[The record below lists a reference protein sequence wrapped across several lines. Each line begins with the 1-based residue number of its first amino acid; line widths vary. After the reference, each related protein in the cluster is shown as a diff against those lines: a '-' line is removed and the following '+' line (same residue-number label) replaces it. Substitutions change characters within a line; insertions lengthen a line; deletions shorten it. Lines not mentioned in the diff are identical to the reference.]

1 MTITKEAFLERRR
14 SGIGGSDIAAI
25 IGISPWKTPRD
36 IYLAKKGLAENEPAT
51 EAMYWGTVLED
62 VVAKEYAL
70 RTGRKIERCS
80 IQFQHKEYPFLV
92 GNLDRLV
99 WADNGHKPIVKG
111 ELRTDR
117 ILECKTASQYA
128 AGEWGEAGTQDIPEH
143 YKCQV
148 QWYLGI
154 TGALVCDVAV
164 LIGNRDFRIYEI
176 PRNEKVISYLFQE
189 GVNFWRDYIE
199 TDTMPPAKTLEDVE
213 RLSHGTPKERRFAPD
228 PVVDAVKRYAELDA
242 QAKAIKEE
250 QDALKVTIC
259 DCIGDAVELAS
270 PDGVKLA
277 TWSAAKPVEK
287 TDWKAVAAEMG
298 APADI
303 VAKHTVE
310 SMGPRRFMLASRK

>member
-36 IYLAKKGLAENEPAT
+36 IYLAKKGLAEDEPET
-51 EAMYWGTVLED
+51 EAMYWGTRLED
-62 VVAKEYAL
+62 VVAKEYAK
-70 RTGRKIERCS
+70 RTGRKIERCG
-80 IQFQHKEYPFLV
+80 IQFQHPEFPFLV
-92 GNLDRLV
+92 GNLDRV
-99 WADNGHKPIVKG
+99 VYDEAGRRPVVKG
-111 ELRTDR
+111 RLVTSR

-154 TGALVCDVAV
+154 TWASVCDVAV
-164 LIGNRDFRIYEI
+164 LIGNRDFRIYGI
-176 PRNEKVISYLFQE
+176 PRNDKVIAYLFQE
-189 GVNFWRDYIE
+189 GVKFWRDYIE

-228 PVVDAVKRYAELDA
+228 PVVDAVRRYAELDA

-277 TWSAAKPVEK
+277 TWSAAKPQAK
-287 TDWKAVAAEMG
+287 TDWKAVAAEVG

-303 VAKHTVE
+303 IAKHTVE
-310 SMGPRRFMLASRK
+310 AMGPRRFMLASRK

>member
-1 MTITKEAFLERRR
+1 MTISKEAFLERRR

-36 IYLAKKGLAENEPAT
+36 IYLAKKGLAEPVEET
-51 EAMYWGTVLED
+51 DAMYWGTTLED
-62 VVAKEYAL
+62 VVAKEYAK

-80 IQFQHKEYPFLV
+80 VQFEHPEFPFLV
-92 GNLDRLV
+92 GNLDRVVYDAPGKRPVVGGRL
-99 WADNGHKPIVKG
+99 
-111 ELRTDR
+111 LSSR
-117 ILECKTASQYA
+117 ILECKTASQYS

-154 TGALVCDVAV
+154 AGAKVCDVAV

-176 PRNEKVISYLFQE
+176 TRNEQVISYLFQE
-189 GVNFWRDYIE
+189 GVKFWRDYIE

-277 TWSAAKPVEK
+277 TWSAAKPQAK

-310 SMGPRRFMLASRK
+310 AMGPRRFMLASRK